1 MSKALIISD
10 NISMTCAMENEFSL
24 AGWSSDSIS
33 VSSMMLRGIA
43 SKRDLQCV
51 ALVVD
56 KDFRKR
62 IGSVIEEMSNM
73 ISSCSKLSP
82 LYLMFEGDYD
92 SSFASWLYHT
102 KRLFK
107 QTMHQRNL
115 QEAIHEVI
123 RLESE
128 EAIGVALESPMDSL

>member
-1 MSKALIISD
+1 MSNALIISD
-10 NISMTCAMENEFSL
+10 NVTLSDAMENEFSV

-33 VSSMMLRGIA
+33 VSSMMVRDIA

-51 ALVVD
+51 VLVVD

-62 IGSVIEEMSNM
+62 FGGTIEEMSTTICNCA
-73 ISSCSKLSP
+73 SLSP